1 MLTRVD
7 TSELALQL
15 HHYLDALSDEAVRD
29 FAVSFDARLPETT
42 RALFLFK
49 LRAAE
54 GANPREAIRAAEKH
68 RLTYALASV
77 LCGDQSSIEAIPS
90 LVRQTLTTYRAF
102 VMTEEVVEPPRRRRS
117 LTAASLCALCAI
129 AVLIALFAPYHAH
142 FR

>member
-15 HHYLDALSDEAVRD
+15 HHYLDALNDEALRD
-29 FAVSFDARLPETT
+29 FAVSFNVRLSETT
-42 RALFLFK
+42 RALFLYK
-49 LRAAE
+49 LQAPE
-54 GANPREAIRAAEKH
+54 GADPIDVIRSAEKH

-90 LVRQTLTTYRAF
+90 LVRQTLTTYRSF
-102 VMTEEVVEPPRRRRS
+102 VMTEEIVEPPKRRS
-117 LTAASLCALCAI
+117 LTAASLCALCVL
-129 AVLIALFAPYHAH
+129 AVLVALFAPYHAH